1 MDKLSRKIKRAA
13 ALSAA
18 LAMAV
23 ALAGCSLLP
32 KEEEALAPPL
42 VKPAS
47 ENYQTQTAERG
58 TISVEVNGS
67 GYFESDHTDVAQF
80 TGQGGRVQEVL
91 VKSGDIVK
99 KGDVLVQLVMEDLD
113 LQVKQEELALE
124 QAKYNLRKQRTIS
137 DNDAEV
143 IQMAALQV
151 EIEQL
156 KYDRLTAQ
164 YNSKQLKANMD
175 GQVIFV
181 EDLKPGDY
189 VDTYQTLVIVAD
201 TTKLR
206 LTLNVDGNEAV
217 RDVEVGFPAEISLN
231 VDGEEKTVQGK
242 VVQTPSSAPQTLNK
256 DLAEKYSKTLY
267 IQVNDLPEGVEIGSM
282 ADVKIITKRKDNVI
296 KIPRSGLRNYLGR
309 TFVRTL
315 EDGNK
320 VRELDV
326 DAGITSSTEVEIIN
340 GISEGDVI
348 ILQ

>member
-1 MDKLSRKIKRAA
+1 MSFKIKRAA
-13 ALSAA
+13 EWCAAFA
-18 LAMAV
+18 LAF

-42 VKPAS
+42 VKPAN
-47 ENYQTQTAERG
+47 ENYQTETAVKG
-58 TISVEVNGS
+58 TISIEVNGS
-67 GYFESDHTDVAQF
+67 GYFESDHTDMAQF

-91 VKSGDIVK
+91 VHSGDTVK

-113 LQVKQEELALE
+113 LQVKQQELTLE
-124 QAKYNLRKQRTIS
+124 QAKYNLRKERAVQG
-137 DNDAEV
+137 NDEEV
-143 IQMAALQV
+143 IRMAALQV

-156 KYDRLTAQ
+156 KFDRLTAQ

-181 EDLKPGDY
+181 EDLHPGDY

-201 TTKLR
+201 TKKLR
-206 LTLNVDGNEAV
+206 LTLNTDGMLAAREVN
-217 RDVEVGFPAEISLN
+217 VGFPAEISLK
-231 VDGEEKTVQGK
+231 VDGEKKTIEGK

-256 DLAEKYSKTLY
+256 ELAERYAKTLY
-267 IQVNDLPEGVEIGSM
+267 IQVDDVPKGVEIGAM
-282 ADVKIITKRKDNVI
+282 ADVKITTQMKENVV
-296 KIPRSGLRNYLGR
+296 KIPRSGLRNSLGR

-315 EDGNK
+315 EEGSK

-326 DAGITSSTEVEIIN
+326 EAGLTSSTEVEIVH
-340 GISEGDVI
+340 GLDEGDVV